1 MAILEDSTQFLADG
15 TKVIIR
21 SAASK
26 DATAKLSLFCS
37 IVEEGLYTLTEP
49 TELTTTV
56 EDEQEAIDKD
66 QEHPGNLCLVAEVDG
81 EIVGTIRAESG
92 SYRRTRHFA
101 DIDSMWVD
109 ANWRGRGLANLL
121 ITSLLNWAKQHPVLE
136 KLGLFVFSTNTRAI
150 KFYEKHG
157 FVIEGKYSR
166 DMKISENNYIDTI
179 AMGQLIKPR
188 NVTAN
193 SPTLSGGELL

>member
-1 MAILEDSTQFLADG
+1 MAILEASTQFLADG

-21 SAASK
+21 SAELK
-26 DATAKLSLFCS
+26 DATATLSLFRS
-37 IVEEGLYTLTEP
+37 IVEEGFYTLTEP
-49 TELTTTV
+49 TELTAII
-56 EDEQEAIDKD
+56 EDEQEVIFKA
-66 QEHPGNLCLVAEVDG
+66 QEHPGSLCLVAEVDG

-101 DIDSMWVD
+101 DIESMWVD
-109 ANWRGRGLANLL
+109 ASWRGRGLANLL
-121 ITSLLNWAKQHPVLE
+121 ITYLLNWAKQHPVLE

-166 DMKISENNYIDTI
+166 DMKISENNYVDTI

-188 NVTAN
+188 DA
-193 SPTLSGGELL
+193 PAK

>member
-1 MAILEDSTQFLADG
+1 MAILEASTRFLADG

-21 SAASK
+21 SAALK
-26 DATAKLSLFCS
+26 DATATLNLFRS
-37 IVEEGLYTLTEP
+37 IVEEGFYTLAEP

-56 EDEQEAIDKD
+56 EDEQAAIAKD
-66 QEHPGNLCLVAEVDG
+66 QECPGNLCLVTEVDG
-81 EIVGTIRAESG
+81 EIVGMIRAESG

-101 DIDSMWVD
+101 DIDSMWVN
-109 ANWRGRGLANLL
+109 ASWRGRGISNLL
-121 ITSLLNWAKQHPVLE
+121 MISLLKWAKQHSVLE

-166 DMKISENNYIDTI
+166 DMKFSEGNYVDTV
-179 AMGQLIKPR
+179 AMGQLIKLRDVPAR
-188 NVTAN
+188 
-193 SPTLSGGELL
+193 